1 MTRYEKIRA
10 ALDELSAEE
19 KIALHNDYC
28 DGDDY
33 IFSMDEFDEIMDGR
47 TPSDIAGRIFYG
59 KFNPWDDYFQF
70 NGYANLE
77 SFNDY
82 NVDDY
87 VFLSDIAT
95 YMDRNDESLGVDAVE
110 DIFAE
115 EEEEEE
121 EEEED

>member
-10 ALDELSAEE
+10 ALDDLTVSE

-33 IFSMDEFDEIMDGR
+33 IYDMGEFDEIMDGR

-59 KFNPWDDYFQF
+59 DFNPWHSYFQF

-77 SFNDY
+77 SFDDW
-82 NVDDY
+82 NVDEH
-87 VFLSDIAT
+87 VFLSDIAN
-95 YMDRNDESLGVDAVE
+95 YIDRNEESFGISEID
-110 DIFAE
+110 DILRE